1 MNENNSQVLED
12 QITTR
17 DEKTCE
23 IAFWMSIAGLIFS
36 FFGQAFGIF
45 LYIFEF
51 IFAARGLKT
60 RKRGKAI
67 ATIVMAIISLVIL
80 AIQVFVMMY

>member
-23 IAFWMSIAGLIFS
+23 IAFWMSIAGL
-36 FFGQAFGIF
+36 IF

-80 AIQVFVMMY
+80 AIQVFIMMD